1 MADEN
6 PSIRRRIVAVRY
18 RLERPEA
25 SLRLALGG
33 FLLGCALLA
42 TAAELQRPTPVV
54 GTETSY
60 TGALMSVDCPRWT
73 TGTLTEDGLLLTTCQ
88 GYTIESDHAHDMNPV
103 RLRDAA
109 GKTLVEFKPYTPSLS
124 FPLSVGKR
132 WRGQY
137 TGFTAFN
144 NLVWDGETTC
154 KAEAEEKITVP
165 AGEFDTLRIE
175 CENGWRVGPKTGSS
189 HATRW
194 YAPAIGAV
202 VKEVHA
208 RDPER
213 WNFELAHYGLPGL
226 SPAALP
232 TPSPAPAVPPAVAAP
247 APAPTTPAA
256 PPPPEI
262 LDPNEY

>member
-1 MADEN
+1 MADAGR
-6 PSIRRRIVAVRY
+6 SIRRRIVDVRY

-25 SLRLALGG
+25 SLRLTLGG
-33 FLLGCALLA
+33 LFLGCALFA
-42 TAAELQRPTPVV
+42 TADELQRPTPVV
-54 GTETSY
+54 GAEASY
-60 TGALMSVDCPRWT
+60 TGALMSADCPRWT
-73 TGTLTEDGLLLTTCQ
+73 TGNLTGDGLLLTTCQ
-88 GYTIESDHAHDMNPV
+88 GYTIESDHTHDLNPV
-103 RLRDAA
+103 RLRDAT

-124 FPLSVGKR
+124 FPLRVGKR

-175 CENGWRVGPKTGSS
+175 CENGWRVGPKSGSS

-208 RDPER
+208 RDPAR

-226 SPAALP
+226 SPATLP
-232 TPSPAPAVPPAVAAP
+232 TPAPAPPPAVAAP
-247 APAPTTPAA
+247 ANPAAPAA
-256 PPPPEI
+256 PPLPDI